1 MRTGLIRIL
10 TFYPRYGGWVLR
22 RLVLFDVD
30 GTLVRAGPVGAAVF
44 DTALEAVLGRP
55 PERQIKMSGKTDP
68 QIALEYLEL
77 MHADPDCLP
86 EVLAHL
92 EKGLA
97 AAADQ
102 LVRDGTAL
110 PGSRDLL
117 ELLHADNEV
126 LSSVLTGNI
135 APNAAVKLAAFDLD
149 RWLDLEVGA
158 YGSDDADRRVLV
170 PVALRRVAERHGVRL
185 EPDDVWVVGDTPRD
199 LECARAGGARC
210 VLVATGRYRLEE
222 LEGLGA
228 DAVLPSLTPVQQTA
242 ALLIS

>member
-1 MRTGLIRIL
+1 
-10 TFYPRYGGWVLR
+10 VLR

-30 GTLVRAGPVGAAVF
+30 GTLVRAGPVGSAVF
-44 DTALEAVLGRP
+44 DTALEAVLGRT
-55 PERQIKMSGKTDP
+55 PERQVKMSGKTDP

-77 MHADPDCLP
+77 MHADPACLP
-86 EVLAHL
+86 EVMAHL

-102 LVRDGTAL
+102 LVRHGTAL
-110 PGSRDLL
+110 PGSRELL
-117 ELLHADNEV
+117 RLLHADNNV
-126 LSSVLTGNI
+126 VASVLTGNI

-170 PVALRRVAERHGVRL
+170 PVALGRVAERHGVEL
-185 EPDDVWVVGDTPRD
+185 EPEDVWVVGDTPRD

-210 VLVATGRYRLEE
+210 ALVATGRYSRDE

-228 DAVLPSLTPVQQTA
+228 DVVLSSLAPAGRTA
-242 ALLIS
+242 ALLTA